1 MKRKTLSVNR
11 TIAGMIM
18 AGYLALLVLLLS
30 ICFFWISATQRD
42 KANLERQRL
51 AGYVDEI
58 SEAIDMLEKHIYDTY
73 ASNRDFL
80 KLSGVPTETE
90 NYQSAYYL
98 QDAMQTKQALESA
111 MHGYVLFYD
120 RLSRCW
126 FRTRDIGILSTDQMR
141 RIVDQLRP
149 IVSARGGQ
157 RSWAS
162 LDVGGN
168 TVLAVMCRRDN
179 AAVAALYNVSEAL
192 ARAAGSLGA
201 TGSFELLGPG
211 DALAGISD
219 LADRPEIAERL
230 QAGDNAFEVLLPGLQ
245 VYALR
250 LPKVNLWAALSM
262 KRSLWDSVSLG
273 QIALL
278 LITALSIMAV
288 FMLYRFLRLEFF
300 RPIRELTRVMAEI
313 RDGENTRVP
322 MLDVRFREI
331 RQINE
336 TLSTMVSEIER
347 QKLTI
352 YEEIIERQ
360 KAELQFLQLQ
370 LKPHFFLNSLK
381 TINAMAINGDN
392 RGIQENVHAVS
403 DHLRYLFQES
413 HMVLLKDELSFVRNY
428 MTIQGNIYGRQVR
441 MEYDVAPETLDWQVP
456 ILCLQTFVENSVKYA
471 RTSIAGM
478 PLCVSIRTD
487 LLATEEGR
495 YLDIIISDNCQGYSE
510 EVLERINRGD
520 FGDDGQAVG
529 IGNIIRRCR
538 LLYGKRAE
546 LRFYNE
552 EGAVSELILPELA
565 TEARA

>member
-1 MKRKTLSVNR
+1 MKRKALSVNR

-18 AGYLALLVLLLS
+18 AGYIALLVLLLS
-30 ICFFWISATQRD
+30 ICFFWISATQRE

-58 SEAIDMLEKHIYDTY
+58 SEAMDMLEKHVYDTY

-80 KLSGVPTETE
+80 RLSGVLSVTD

-98 QDAMQTKQALESA
+98 QDAMQTKQALEEA

-120 RLSRCW
+120 RLSSCW

-157 RSWAS
+157 RSWTA
-162 LDVGGN
+162 LDVN
-168 TVLAVMCRRDN
+168 SDTVLAVMCRRDN
-179 AAVAALYNVSEAL
+179 AAVAALYNVSEVL
-192 ARAAGSLGA
+192 ARAAEALDA
-201 TGSFELLGPG
+201 TGSLELIGPG
-211 DALAGISD
+211 DSLAKALD
-219 LADRPEIAERL
+219 LADQSEIDRRL
-230 QAGDNAFEVLLPGLQ
+230 QAGDNASEVLSRGMQ

-250 LPKVNLWAALSM
+250 LPKVNLWVVLSI

-273 QIALL
+273 QVALL
-278 LITALSIMAV
+278 LITVLSILAV
-288 FMLYRFLRLEFF
+288 FMLYRFLQLEFLK
-300 RPIRELTRVMAEI
+300 PIRELTCVMEEI
-313 RDGENTRVP
+313 RDGNDTHVP
-322 MLDVRFREI
+322 ILDVRFREI

-392 RGIQENVHAVS
+392 QGIQENVLAVS

-428 MTIQGNIYGRQVR
+428 LAIQGNVYGRQVE

-478 PLCVSIRTD
+478 PLRVLIRTD
-487 LLATEEGR
+487 PLTTEEGR
-495 YLDIIISDNCQGYSE
+495 YLDIIVSDNCQGYSD

-538 LLYGKRAE
+538 LLYGERAE
-546 LRFYNE
+546 LRFYNDH
-552 EGAVSELILPELA
+552 GAISELILPELA
-565 TEARA
+565 TEART